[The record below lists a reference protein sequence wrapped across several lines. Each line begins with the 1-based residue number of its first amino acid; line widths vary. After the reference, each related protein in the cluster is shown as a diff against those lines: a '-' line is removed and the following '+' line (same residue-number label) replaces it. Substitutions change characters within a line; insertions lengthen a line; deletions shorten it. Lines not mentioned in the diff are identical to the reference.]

1 MIGYYNYT
9 VILTYL
15 SVVSGT
21 LGIIVCLSGIG
32 HPFIGM
38 FFLMLSG
45 LCDTFDGRVAR
56 TKKDRTAAQI
66 SFGIQIDSLADL
78 ISFGVLPPCIGI
90 AMLRISPKYS
100 DVPHILHQ
108 QVGEPRIIY
117 PVFLIGIGI
126 LYVLAAVIRLAY
138 FNVLEEH
145 GSSGEKQVRKY
156 FTGLP
161 TTSAALIFP
170 TVLLIQYVTKSELA
184 IIYFGVM
191 LITAFLFVSRIRVPK
206 PNLKMVFVLLGIGTV
221 EFILL
226 LIIRFFLK
234 R

>member
-1 MIGYYNYT
+1 MIGFYNYT

-15 SVVSGT
+15 SVLSGT

-56 TKKDRTAAQI
+56 TKKNRT
-66 SFGIQIDSLADL
+66 SEETGFGIQIDSLADL
-78 ISFGVLPPCIGI
+78 VSFGVLPPCIGI
-90 AMLRISPKYS
+90 AMLRNSPKFS
-100 DVPHILHQ
+100 DVPHIFHLE
-108 QVGEPRIIY
+108 VGEPRIIY
-117 PVFLIGIGI
+117 PVFLIAIGV

-138 FNVLEEH
+138 FNVLEEQQD
-145 GSSGEKQVRKY
+145 SRRKQGRKV

-170 TVLLIQYVTKSELA
+170 TVLLIQYATKSELA

-206 PNLKMVFVLLGIGTV
+206 PNLKAISVLLGIGAV
-221 EFILL
+221 EFVLL

>member
-1 MIGYYNYT
+1 MIGFYNYT

-15 SVVSGT
+15 SVLSGT

-56 TKKDRTAAQI
+56 TKKDRTPEETG
-66 SFGIQIDSLADL
+66 FGIQIDSLADL
-78 ISFGVLPPCIGI
+78 VSFGVLPPCIGI
-90 AMLRISPKYS
+90 AMLRISPKFS
-100 DVPHILHQ
+100 DVPHILHLE
-108 QVGEPRIIY
+108 VGEPRIVY
-117 PVFLIGIGI
+117 PVFLIGIGM

-138 FNVLEEH
+138 FNVLEEQCDSDGKH
-145 GSSGEKQVRKY
+145 VRKG
-156 FTGLP
+156 FIGLP

-170 TVLLIQYVTKSELA
+170 TVLLIQYATKTELA

-191 LITAFLFVSRIRVPK
+191 LVTAFLFVSRIRIPK
-206 PNLKMVFVLLGIGTV
+206 PNLKAVSVLLGIGAV

-234 R
+234 H